1 MGRGTLPCSVDGCES
16 LASAGRGWCPKHWMR
31 WKRHGDPLGR
41 APGRKPPRPADPG
54 VQPVV
59 CDACGS
65 VVCADPD
72 TPALAAA
79 KFNHAKYCEPI
90 KRRKTMTDVQTDA
103 RRRLALL
110 AQREEIDQALAEVDA
125 RLLAACP
132 VGERI
137 EVDGQPVFRVQQR
150 RTFDVEVAKRVVP
163 AALIAAATVPTVD
176 AKALKALLP
185 PAVLDACMVEGAV
198 FVARAGR

>member
-1 MGRGTLPCSVDGCES
+1 MGRGTLPCSVDGCDS

-41 APGRKPPRPADPG
+41 APGSRRGQQTNGDIVPQRAVALPG

-90 KRRKTMTDVQTDA
+90 KRRK
-103 RRRLALL
+103 
-110 AQREEIDQALAEVDA
+110 
-125 RLLAACP
+125 P
-132 VGERI
+132 
-137 EVDGQPVFRVQQR
+137 
-150 RTFDVEVAKRVVP
+150 
-163 AALIAAATVPTVD
+163 
-176 AKALKALLP
+176 
-185 PAVLDACMVEGAV
+185 
-198 FVARAGR
+198 

>member
-1 MGRGTLPCSVDGCES
+1 MNNIEVL
-16 LASAGRGWCPKHWMR
+16 
-31 WKRHGDPLGR
+31 
-41 APGRKPPRPADPG
+41 
-54 VQPVV
+54 
-59 CDACGS
+59 
-65 VVCADPD
+65 
-72 TPALAAA
+72 
-79 KFNHAKYCEPI
+79 
-90 KRRKTMTDVQTDA
+90 A

-137 EVDGQPVFRVQQR
+137 EVDDQPVFRIQQR

-163 AALIAAATVPTVD
+163 ASLITAATVPTVD